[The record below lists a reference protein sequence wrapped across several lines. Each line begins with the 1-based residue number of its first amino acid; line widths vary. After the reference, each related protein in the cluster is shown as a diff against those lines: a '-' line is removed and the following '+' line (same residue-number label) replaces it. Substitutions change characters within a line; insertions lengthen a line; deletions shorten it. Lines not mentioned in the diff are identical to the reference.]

1 MAYKMKGFSGFKS
14 SPVKKENKYY
24 RGTGMTKEEF
34 YDKKYKEE
42 LDAKARYEKKHA
54 PVPDIKAPKP
64 EPKTATREKKYNKER
79 HQQLDAKMEELKR
92 KHEEGQKFTKNN
104 TKPKPHKKPLSE
116 IHESS
121 TPVKHGNTPLHKKS
135 LVDKVQ
141 TGLSAA
147 GMAPVYGAP
156 ADWLNTGISA
166 GRSLKARLK
175 GDKKGAKKH
184 IKAAGLNLVSSV
196 PGVGDA
202 VAAKT
207 ISDDLGYEKKEH
219 KWKANIPEK
228 GYRDIKKA

>member
-42 LDAKARYEKKHA
+42 LDAKRRYEEKHTPKPA
-54 PVPDIKAPKP
+54 EKVNPDIYKL
-64 EPKTATREKKYNKER
+64 EKEARRDKDIRK
-79 HQQLDAKMEELKR
+79 HR
-92 KHEEGQKFTKNN
+92 KHEDQFLIRLKKAK
-104 TKPKPHKKPLSE
+104 KPKTHKKPLSE